1 MKKTIRIS
9 DIFMRLIPVLAI
21 ILFFAGDALAAEHSG
36 NWRPTYDLIMKWVNF
51 GILVFIIVKFGKS
64 PIMNFLHGRKKEV
77 ADEIDRVE
85 MARDNALTD
94 MKETQTKLDERE
106 QYLAEMNTK
115 VRAQAESNKKQMI
128 EDARR
133 QAVQMMEDA
142 KKKVEYQ
149 IIAARQSFQTE
160 MIEMAV
166 NIASEKLPKEIS
178 EYDNEIMVTQYLG
191 SVTSFAK

>member
-9 DIFMRLIPVLAI
+9 GIIMPVLAI
-21 ILFFAGDALAAEHSG
+21 ILFFAGDVLAAENSAT
-36 NWRPTYDLIMKWVNF
+36 WRPTYDLIMKWVNF
-51 GILVFIIVKFGKS
+51 GILVFIIVKFGKG

-77 ADEIDRVE
+77 ADEIDRFE
-85 MARDNALTD
+85 TAREKALAE

-106 QYLAEMNTK
+106 KYLADMKSN
-115 VRAQAESNKKQMI
+115 VRAQAENNKKRLI

-133 QAVQMMEDA
+133 QGVQMLEDA

-149 IIAARQSFQTE
+149 IIAARQSFQSE
-160 MIEMAV
+160 MIDMAM

-178 EYDNEIMVTQYLG
+178 EYDNEIMVEQYLG